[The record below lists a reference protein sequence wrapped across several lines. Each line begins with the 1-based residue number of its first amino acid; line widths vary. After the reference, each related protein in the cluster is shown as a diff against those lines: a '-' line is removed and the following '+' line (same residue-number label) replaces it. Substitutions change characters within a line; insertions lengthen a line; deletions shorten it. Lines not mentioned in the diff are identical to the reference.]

1 MNRYWLL
8 AIVLGCAVDWHVAAA
23 QDAVACAAY
32 SFSPATVRAEG
43 VTELVGDILMW
54 CVGGTP
60 VSTGTVIPAYDI
72 QLTFNAPVTS
82 RIIGSD
88 GQSSEA
94 LLLVDEPDPTAQFP
108 CEQASGVCQS
118 VGNGTGTGYYGGDAS
133 TNRNVFQGLQTAGN
147 TLLWKAVPLD
157 PPGTDSSGNG
167 LYRFFRIKNV
177 RLDATS
183 LTRGAPDLGTITLRI
198 TGNGLYRFFRIKN
211 VRLDATSLT
220 GGATDLGTISI
231 SITGTV
237 GTIPVDNG
245 VLTLGTASP
254 SLTAV
259 VRDAGDKNTV
269 AAGATVGVGAAATV
283 ARVATLSFVGGFPG
297 ADMAR
302 TAATYIDA
310 DTSPPPVDQNV
321 AGTSYGTETGFY
333 NSTFGSYGAR
343 GDLSTAGLA
352 DSGTRYMAVIDNV
365 PDGFTVSVDV
375 YSSGTVGTAPT
386 ARLISTG
393 AAGDGAFAATPATG
407 TTADLTV
414 IEIGRAS
421 CRERG

>member
-8 AIVLGCAVDWHVAAA
+8 AIVLGCAVDCRVADAQSAA
-23 QDAVACAAY
+23 ACAAY
-32 SFSPATVRAEG
+32 SFSPAAVRAEG
-43 VTELVGDILMW
+43 VTELVGDLLVL
-54 CVGGTP
+54 CSGGTP
-60 VSTGTVIPAYDI
+60 VSTGAAIPAYDI

-94 LLLVDEPDPTAQFP
+94 LLLVDEPQPTAQFP

-133 TNRNVFQGLQTAGN
+133 TNRNVFQGLQTAGT
-147 TLLWKAVPLD
+147 TLLWKAVPFD

-167 LYRFFRIKNV
+167 LYRFFRITNV

-183 LTRGAPDLGTITLRI
+183 L
-198 TGNGLYRFFRIKN
+198 K
-211 VRLDATSLT
+211 
-220 GGATDLGTISI
+220 GGATDLGTVSI
-231 SITGTV
+231 SITGAGGAV
-237 GTIPVDNG
+237 SVDNG
-245 VLTLGTASP
+245 ASTLGTASP

-269 AAGATVGVGAAATV
+269 ATGASVSVVAAATV
-283 ARVATLSFVGGFPG
+283 ARVATLSFAGGFLG
-297 ADMAR
+297 ADKAR

-310 DTSPPPVDQNV
+310 DTSPPPLDQNQP
-321 AGTSYGTETGFY
+321 GTPYGTETGFY
-333 NSTFGSYGAR
+333 NSTFGTYGAR

-352 DSGTRYMAVIDNV
+352 DSGTRYMAVIDNI

-375 YSSGTVGTAPT
+375 YSIGTAGSAPT
-386 ARLISTG
+386 ARLINTG
-393 AAGDGAFAATPATG
+393 AAGDGAFVATPATG
-407 TTADLTV
+407 TTADLTAV
-414 IEIGRAS
+414 GGTAIAVWEVLL
-421 CRERG
+421 

>member
-8 AIVLGCAVDWHVAAA
+8 AIVLGCAVDCRVADAQSAA
-23 QDAVACAAY
+23 ACAAY
-32 SFSPATVRAEG
+32 SFSPAAVRAEG
-43 VTELVGDILMW
+43 VTELVGDLLVL
-54 CVGGTP
+54 CSGGTP
-60 VSTGTVIPAYDI
+60 VSTGAVIPAYDI
-72 QLTFNAPVTS
+72 TLTFNAPVTS

-94 LLLVDEPDPTAQFP
+94 LLLLDEPISTAQFP

-133 TNRNVFQGLQTAGN
+133 TNRNVFQGLQSAGT
-147 TLLWKAVPLD
+147 TLLFKSIPLD
-157 PPGTDSSGNG
+157 PPGTDPS
-167 LYRFFRIKNV
+167 
-177 RLDATS
+177 
-183 LTRGAPDLGTITLRI
+183 
-198 TGNGLYRFFRIKN
+198 GNGLYRFFRIKN

-231 SITGTV
+231 SITGTG

>member
-8 AIVLGCAVDWHVAAA
+8 AIVLGCAVDCRVAAA
-23 QDAVACAAY
+23 QDAVACAAF
-32 SFSPATVRAEG
+32 SFSPTTVRAEG
-43 VTELVGDILMW
+43 VTELMGDLLLL
-54 CVGGTP
+54 CAGVTP
-60 VSTGTVIPAYDI
+60 VSTGAVIPAYDI
-72 QLTFNAPVTS
+72 TLTFNAPVSS

-118 VGNGTGTGYYGGDAS
+118 IGNGTGTGYYGGDAS

-157 PPGTDSSGNG
+157 PPGTDSS
-167 LYRFFRIKNV
+167 
-177 RLDATS
+177 
-183 LTRGAPDLGTITLRI
+183 
-198 TGNGLYRFFRIKN
+198 GNGLYRFFRIKN

-269 AAGATVGVGAAATV
+269 AAGATVG
-283 ARVATLSFVGGFPG
+283 
-297 ADMAR
+297 
-302 TAATYIDA
+302 
-310 DTSPPPVDQNV
+310 
-321 AGTSYGTETGFY
+321 
-333 NSTFGSYGAR
+333 
-343 GDLSTAGLA
+343 
-352 DSGTRYMAVIDNV
+352 
-365 PDGFTVSVDV
+365 
-375 YSSGTVGTAPT
+375 
-386 ARLISTG
+386 
-393 AAGDGAFAATPATG
+393 AGD
-407 TTADLTV
+407 
-414 IEIGRAS
+414 R
-421 CRERG
+421 